1 MIPIDKFL
9 KEWEIADNKVKE
21 FAFDK
26 DLPEERAKA
35 KEKSLKNSLYALVM
49 AALTQVTTVLDEN
62 IQGDKVTKSVKDPV
76 VEVYA
81 YPGHHEQRANRL

>member
-9 KEWEIADNKVKE
+9 KDWEIADNKVKE

-35 KEKSLKNSLYALVM
+35 KEKQLRNSLYALAM
-49 AALTQVTTVLDEN
+49 AALTQVTTVLDDF

-81 YPGHHEQRANRL
+81 YPGHHELRANRL